1 MEYIYEKLTAEII
14 RHGEQWHRKIDIVI
28 NKMKIEKTETSV
40 IKEKHRDRLQEHL
53 NKIKQQQ
60 DLMKKALLALR
71 DITTSNEM
79 SQTIEYMPT
88 IGRFSRSLP
97 KVNVTPPTFKSAP
110 IDREE
115 LLTLFVRITPMSIM
129 ESSVRAASLFGKI

>member
-14 RHGEQWHRKIDIVI
+14 RHGEQWRRKIDIVI
-28 NKMKIEKTETSV
+28 NKMKTEKTETSV
-40 IKEKHRDRLQEHL
+40 IKEKHRERLQEHL

-79 SQTIEYMPT
+79 SQIIEYMPT

-97 KVNVTPPTFKSAP
+97 KVNVTPPTFKSAS

-129 ESSVRAASLFGKI
+129 ESSARAASLFGKT

>member
-28 NKMKIEKTETSV
+28 NKMKTEKTETSV

-79 SQTIEYMPT
+79 SQTIEYIPT
-88 IGRFSRSLP
+88 IGRFSRSLL
-97 KVNVTPPTFKSAP
+97 KVKVKLPTFISPP
-110 IDREE
+110 IDREQ
-115 LLTLFVRITPMSIM
+115 LLTLFGHITPMSIM
-129 ESSVRAASLFGKI
+129 EPWFHSLLRR